1 VLNCRS
7 QESLA
12 PVNLQHLVMDSSTFS
27 SDSHSRELFEAPAE
41 RLFEALMEQSP
52 DRIYIK
58 DLNSRF
64 IAMSRAMMDFFGL
77 RSVEEA
83 IGRTD
88 FDFFSNEH
96 AQQAFDDE
104 RRVLETG
111 KPIISR
117 EEKETWR
124 DGAVTWASSTKAPL
138 LLSSGKIV
146 GLLGISRDITEQ
158 REAQSALRESE
169 KRLRE
174 QNKIMN
180 EDFDSARSVQSVM
193 IPGEI
198 PAHSRIATAV
208 KLFPMAAVGGDIIT
222 FPPDP
227 EGRLLFFLGD
237 VVGHGVRAA
246 LFTVL
251 VKYLTDKLGEKYQG
265 DPQLFLNDLNRSL
278 AGRIPG
284 GFVTGLCGHFE
295 VSETGLTLHISNAG
309 HPELFV
315 YRAKTG
321 EFFYHKL
328 QGGSV
333 LGLPIHAG
341 SPVDLVP
348 LQPGDRIYAL
358 TDGVTEATSPSGEEF
373 GVESVLSHGLLLREL
388 DLEQSLGELAARIK
402 KHYGGLEQ
410 QDDVSM
416 LAFEVS

>member
-1 VLNCRS
+1 
-7 QESLA
+7 
-12 PVNLQHLVMDSSTFS
+12 
-27 SDSHSRELFEAPAE
+27 
-41 RLFEALMEQSP
+41 MEQSP

-64 IAMSRAMMDFFGL
+64 IAISRAMMDFFGL
-77 RSVEEA
+77 RTEEEA

-88 FDFFSNEH
+88 FDFFSHEH

-104 RRVLETG
+104 RRILETG
-111 KPIISR
+111 KPIIGC

-124 DGAVTWASSTKAPL
+124 DGSVTWASSTKVPL

-158 REAQSALRESE
+158 RKAQSALRKSE

-180 EDFDSARSVQSVM
+180 EDFESARSVQSVM

-198 PAHSRIATAV
+198 PSHPRLETAV

-251 VKYLTDKLGEKYQG
+251 VKYVTDKLGEKYQG
-265 DPQLFLNDLNRSL
+265 DPQRFLNDLNRSL

-295 VSETGLTLHISNAG
+295 VGETALTLHISNAG

-315 YRAKTG
+315 YRAKTK

-341 SPVDLVP
+341 SPVDLVS
-348 LQPGDRIYAL
+348 LQRGDRVYAL
-358 TDGVTEATSPSGEEF
+358 TDGVIEAMSPSGQEF
-373 GVESVLSHGLLLREL
+373 GVESVLSQGPLLHNM
-388 DLEQSLGELAARIK
+388 DLEQSLDELAARVK
-402 KHYGGLEQ
+402 GHYGGLEQ

-416 LAFEVS
+416 LAFEVV

>member
-1 VLNCRS
+1 
-7 QESLA
+7 
-12 PVNLQHLVMDSSTFS
+12 MDLPIFS
-27 SDSHSRELFEAPAE
+27 SDSQSRELFEAPAE

-58 DLNSRF
+58 DLSSRF

-111 KPIISR
+111 RPIISR

-124 DGAVTWASSTKAPL
+124 DGRITWASSTKAPL

-158 REAQSALRESE
+158 RMAQSALRESE

-180 EDFDSARSVQSVM
+180 EDFNSARSVQSVM

-198 PAHSRIATAV
+198 PAHPRMATAV

-295 VSETGLTLHISNAG
+295 VSQTGLTLRISNAG
-309 HPELFV
+309 HPELFI
-315 YRAKTG
+315 YRAKTL
-321 EFFYHKL
+321 EFSYHKL

-341 SPVDLVP
+341 SRVDTVS

-358 TDGVTEATSPSGEEF
+358 TDGVIEATSPSGQEF
-373 GVESVLSHGLLLREL
+373 GVESVLSHGPQLR
-388 DLEQSLGELAARIK
+388 DMNLEQSLDELAIRIK